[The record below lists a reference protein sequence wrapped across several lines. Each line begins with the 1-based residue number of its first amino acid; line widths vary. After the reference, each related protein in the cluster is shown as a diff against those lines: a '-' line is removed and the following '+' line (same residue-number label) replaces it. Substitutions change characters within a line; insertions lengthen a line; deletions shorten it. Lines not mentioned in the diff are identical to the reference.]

1 MRVNDCGEG
10 ARRRLVECER
20 GIGAAS
26 WPLRLDPAPLPP
38 AAPPVAYNLH
48 AEGLLLPYSTVVVS
62 FEGERRQVPA
72 GTTVAQF
79 LNGALGEP
87 PADILAALVNR
98 RLVMLDFPLRG
109 LQVDLEAVR
118 ASSRDGEAVA
128 RRSASLILLE
138 AVRELYPEARLSVG
152 QSLGKG
158 YFYSWQGPFP
168 LTAQTVV
175 SIARRADE
183 ICAENRP
190 FVRRS
195 VTLEEAEAVFRA
207 SGQES
212 TLHLLAY
219 HRHSTVALVSC
230 GEFLDIAHGAVAPS
244 TGRLRGMSVVPYED
258 GMLLRFPRDGEPADV
273 SPLLP
278 QPKLFS
284 IYRETRRWNE
294 VISVAN
300 VGSLNRA
307 VLSGEITEV
316 IRVAEG
322 FHEKKVA
329 QIADAIAA
337 ARDRIR
343 IVLVAGPS
351 ASGKTTFIKRLGI
364 QLRVNGIQ
372 PVGLSLD
379 NYFVDRDR
387 TPVDGDGKP
396 DYEALEALD
405 LDLFNQQ
412 LNALLRGETVAIPRY
427 DFLLGRRSEPHMFAQ
442 QKLAPNQVLLI
453 EGIHALNPRLTEQV
467 PEAAK
472 FRVFISALTQLT
484 LDDHNR
490 IFTSD
495 SRLLRR
501 IVRDRLYR
509 GHPAIRTLEMWASV
523 RRGEARG
530 IFPFQE
536 EADVMFNSALVYE
549 PAVLRVFAER
559 FLLEVPREHPAY
571 TEAYRLLKF
580 VSWFVPIFRDDVPAT
595 SLLREFIGGSSFTD

>member
-1 MRVNDCGEG
+1 M
-10 ARRRLVECER
+10 
-20 GIGAAS
+20 
-26 WPLRLDPAPLPP
+26 
-38 AAPPVAYNLH
+38 
-48 AEGLLLPYSTVVVS
+48 PYSTVVVS
-62 FEGERRQVPA
+62 CDGERRQVPA
-72 GTTVAQF
+72 GTTVAQY
-79 LNGALGEP
+79 LTSYHGQVP
-87 PADILAALVNR
+87 DDVLAALVNR

-109 LQVDLEAVR
+109 LQVELEAVR

-138 AVRELYPEARLSVG
+138 AVRQLYPEARLIVG

-158 YFYSWQGPFP
+158 YFYTWQAPFP
-168 LTAQTVV
+168 LTPQTVA
-175 SIARRADE
+175 SIGRRADE

-190 FVRRS
+190 FVRRT
-195 VTLEEAEAVFRA
+195 VTLEEAEATFRA
-207 SGQES
+207 SGQDA
-212 TLHLLAY
+212 TLHLLAH
-219 HRHSTVALVSC
+219 HRSSTIALVSC
-230 GEFLDIAHGAVAPS
+230 GEFHDIAHGAVAPS
-244 TGRLRGMSVVPYED
+244 TGMLRGLSVVPCAD
-258 GMLLRFPRDGEPADV
+258 GMLLRFPRDGQPADS
-273 SPLLP
+273 SPVRP

-284 IYRETRRWNE
+284 IYKETRLWNE
-294 VISVAN
+294 VIGVAN

-322 FHEKKVA
+322 FHEKKIA

-337 ARDRIR
+337 ERKRVR

-379 NYFVDRDR
+379 NYFVDREH
-387 TPVDGDGKP
+387 TPVDSDGKP

-405 LDLFNQQ
+405 LKLFNQQ
-412 LNALLRGETVAIPRY
+412 LNALLQGECVAIPRY
-427 DFLLGRRSEPHMFAQ
+427 DFLLGRRADAHTWQHQ
-442 QKLAPNQVLLI
+442 QLAPNQVLLC
-453 EGIHALNPRLTEQV
+453 EGIHALNPRLTEAV
-467 PEAAK
+467 PEEAK

-501 IVRDRLYR
+501 IVRDRLFR

-580 VSWFVPIFRDDVPAT
+580 VAWFVPIFRDDVPAT
-595 SLLREFIGGSSFTD
+595 SLLREFIGGSAFTD